1 MHSPQSRSRADD
13 RRLRVLGRLRGHWSR
28 LDPEWQRK
36 ALGLALAVGIE
47 ALLVL
52 LLLSLGIV
60 NREPVPMTDSLVTVT
75 MSEEPS
81 EEDKDEPSQ
90 AETQPSATA
99 PATQASQPTPDE
111 EPVQTP
117 PNSRQTP
124 VPALIP
130 VSPDSMRSLDISRV
144 QPSRPIVGAQPYG
157 PVDTPRP
164 GDSERIAGSGPNGEP
179 LYAARWYREPTDQE
193 LQGYLSTASGPG
205 FALINCQTA
214 PQYRVEN
221 CVLVAEG
228 PQGSNMGRAVL
239 AAAWQF
245 KVRPPQIGGRPQV
258 GEWVRIRI
266 TYEVR
271 PAVPPY
277 SR

>member
-1 MHSPQSRSRADD
+1 MVSSPAHSLANAMRSNARAWLVARWDGLTPD
-13 RRLRVLGRLRGHWSR
+13 WR
-28 LDPEWQRK
+28 RK
-36 ALGLALAVGIE
+36 ALGLVLALAIE
-47 ALLVL
+47 ALIIL

-60 NREPVPMTDSLVTVT
+60 TREPVPMRDTLVTVPV
-75 MSEEPS
+75 SEEPD
-81 EEDKDEPSQ
+81 ENQEDDA
-90 AETQPSATA
+90 AETPEDPPVAVQPPQGAR
-99 PATQASQPTPDE
+99 PEPQPQEIQPTPVVRE
-111 EPVQTP
+111 T
-117 PNSRQTP
+117 R

-130 VSPDSMRSLDISRV
+130 VSPDAMRTFDLARP
-144 QPSRPIVGAQPYG
+144 QPARPAPGAQAYG
-157 PVDTPRP
+157 PVDSPRP

-179 LYAARWYREPTDQE
+179 LYAARWYREPTNAE

-205 FALINCQTA
+205 WALINCRTA

-221 CVLVAEG
+221 CVLVAEA

-266 TYEVR
+266 SYEIR
-271 PAVPPY
+271 PAAEPY
-277 SR
+277 PR

>member
-1 MHSPQSRSRADD
+1 MRLADWC
-13 RRLRVLGRLRGHWSR
+13 RERYAG
-28 LDPEWQRK
+28 LDPEWRRK
-36 ALGLALAVGIE
+36 AVGLSLAVGIE

-60 NREPVPMTDSLVTVT
+60 NREPVPMSDSLVTVT
-75 MSEEPS
+75 MSENPAEEDEPS
-81 EEDKDEPSQ
+81 EARSYPAEDSPASQ
-90 AETQPSATA
+90 APQP
-99 PATQASQPTPDE
+99 PQEE
-111 EPVQTP
+111 EPVQQPTDA
-117 PNSRQTP
+117 RQTP
-124 VPALIP
+124 VPALIA
-130 VSPDSMRSLDISRV
+130 VSPDSMRSLDISRA

-157 PVDTPRP
+157 PVDTARP
-164 GDSERIAGSGPNGEP
+164 GDSQRIAGSGPNGEP

-205 FALINCQTA
+205 YALINCQTA

-221 CVLVAEG
+221 CVLVSEG

-266 TYEVR
+266 TYDVR